1 MRKDLIALLCKKRE
15 VQSRRQIV
23 ALTALGTRS
32 LGDIVISRS
41 ALPFLDAFCKRE
53 GIVDEPVIFQTSEDF
68 RARKQS
74 VLGKGMQHEEI
85 ALWWILGE
93 MNIVSFQSSAS
104 ILTGSVLQKIFRT
117 CHPSSI

>member
-23 ALTALGTRS
+23 AFTALRSRS
-32 LGDIVISRS
+32 LGDI
-41 ALPFLDAFCKRE
+41 
-53 GIVDEPVIFQTSEDF
+53 VIFQTSEDF

-93 MNIVSFQSSAS
+93 MNIVSFQLSA
-104 ILTGSVLQKIFRT
+104 
-117 CHPSSI
+117 